1 MGEISNLFYVLMGV
15 EEWAN
20 CRRGRVRESMC
31 GMMCLTQVQP
41 LLPPIKEER
50 LLPTSSV
57 QYTQERWV
65 SRWVSDNVNW
75 QKPALPRRTLLGDSV
90 NIEDFL

>member
-1 MGEISNLFYVLMGV
+1 
-15 EEWAN
+15 
-20 CRRGRVRESMC
+20 
-31 GMMCLTQVQP
+31 MCLTQQQP

-57 QYTQERWV
+57 HYTQEGWV
-65 SRWVSDNVNW
+65 SENVIW
-75 QKPALPRRTLLGDSV
+75 RKPALPRRVLLGDSV